1 MCGGGSYYRI
11 LGSRLVTVGEGIVP
25 GARMIPNLPAER
37 LETST
42 DLTFS
47 DIVII

>member
-1 MCGGGSYYRI
+1 MYGADAI
-11 LGSRLVTVGEGIVP
+11 TVGEGVVP

-37 LETST
+37 PETST

-47 DIVII
+47 DIVVINHP

>member
-1 MCGGGSYYRI
+1 MHGADA
-11 LGSRLVTVGEGIVP
+11 VTVGEGIVP

-37 LETST
+37 PETSR

-47 DIVII
+47 DIVIISYP